1 MNETKRKTKD
11 ETAREMKRAPESLP
25 TTAGPETLSRRAQR
39 GVLLSAAC
47 PSRDVLK
54 HVTSRWGTLLLLV
67 LMGGVHRFSEL
78 RRKIGGVSE
87 KMLAQSLKGLEAD
100 GLVKRTSYPTVPP
113 HVEYALTPLGEAVGK
128 HVEALANWI
137 ESSMPD
143 IMEARRMHAE
153 TTSDEAR
160 PLSRRSSSTDSGA
173 RLIP

>member
-1 MNETKRKTKD
+1 MTKH
-11 ETAREMKRAPESLP
+11 LP
-25 TTAGPETLSRRAQR
+25 ASTPLEPFSKRAQR
-39 GVLLSAAC
+39 GELLSANC

-87 KMLAQSLKGLEAD
+87 KMLAQSLKSLEAD
-100 GLVKRTSYPTVPP
+100 GLVSRKSYPTVPP
-113 HVEYALTPLGEAVGK
+113 HVEYTLTPLGEEVGK

-143 IMEARRMHAE
+143 IMEARR
-153 TTSDEAR
+153 AR
-160 PLSRRSSSTDSGA
+160 STIPGGNSRS
-173 RLIP
+173 